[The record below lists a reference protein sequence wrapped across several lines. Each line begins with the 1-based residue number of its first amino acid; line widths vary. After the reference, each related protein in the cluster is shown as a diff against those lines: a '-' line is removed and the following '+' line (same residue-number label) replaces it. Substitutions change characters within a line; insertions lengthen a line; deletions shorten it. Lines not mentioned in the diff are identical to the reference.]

1 MEHDPN
7 KVTFVK
13 VVPTPNN
20 GSTELVALHRDK
32 GEDGLEV
39 LSFEFQKIKYSY
51 DALEKKQF
59 LPVAFPVGNA
69 FSYYQSN
76 RGFQED
82 SDIRAAEKKFGSNKA
97 EMAVPDFSELFKERA
112 TAPFFVFQVF
122 CVGLWCL
129 DEYWYYSVFTLS
141 MLVAF
146 EASLVQQQM
155 RNMSEIRKMGNKP
168 HMIQVRLR
176 GQLGGSPAHP

>member
-1 MEHDPN
+1 M
-7 KVTFVK
+7 
-13 VVPTPNN
+13 VVL
-20 GSTELVALHRDK
+20 STNVPQVRGLLPQAYLPPQ

-82 SDIRAAEKKFGSNKA
+82 SEIRAAEKRFGSNK
-97 EMAVPDFSELFKERA
+97 
-112 TAPFFVFQVF
+112 
-122 CVGLWCL
+122 
-129 DEYWYYSVFTLS
+129 
-141 MLVAF
+141 
-146 EASLVQQQM
+146 
-155 RNMSEIRKMGNKP
+155 
-168 HMIQVRLR
+168 
-176 GQLGGSPAHP
+176 

>member
-1 MEHDPN
+1 M
-7 KVTFVK
+7 
-13 VVPTPNN
+13 VVLNTSIPQVRGFLPQTHFLP
-20 GSTELVALHRDK
+20 LQ

-82 SDIRAAEKKFGSNKA
+82 SDIRAAEKKFGSNK
-97 EMAVPDFSELFKERA
+97 
-112 TAPFFVFQVF
+112 
-122 CVGLWCL
+122 
-129 DEYWYYSVFTLS
+129 
-141 MLVAF
+141 
-146 EASLVQQQM
+146 
-155 RNMSEIRKMGNKP
+155 
-168 HMIQVRLR
+168 
-176 GQLGGSPAHP
+176 